1 MGKEHLPF
9 AVLGIT
15 VFILCNVLP
24 LLVILVYSI
33 PTAQIL
39 LRYFPVSLHNA
50 LYPFM
55 DSILGCYKDGTNN
68 TRNCRPFGVVYYVVR
83 LLIWTIAMWNQSADV
98 FSVIALFIGIC
109 GIAVAII
116 QPYKSATYNTVDTI
130 LILSLGLSMTSIS
143 TYPTAFLMN
152 TSDELLAVIASIIF
166 MLVPLFYIVG
176 YVTWK
181 IRKFPKKCI
190 RKTKLIYSQF
200 KIKTS
205 DEASPLIN
213 YGV

>member
-83 LLIWTIAMWNQSADV
+83 LLIWTIVMWNQSADV
-98 FSVIALFIGIC
+98 FSVFAMFIGIC
-109 GIAVAII
+109 GIAVAVI
-116 QPYKSATYNTVDTI
+116 QPYKSTTYNTVDTI
-130 LILSLGLSMTSIS
+130 LILSMGLTMTSIS
-143 TYPTAFLMN
+143 TYNAAILTN
-152 TSDELLAVIASIIF
+152 TSDELLAVIASITFIF
-166 MLVPLFYIVG
+166 VPLFYIAA
-176 YVTWK
+176 YVIWK
-181 IRKFPKKCI
+181 IKKFPQKFFKK
-190 RKTKLIYSQF
+190 TMFIYSQF
-200 KIKTS
+200 KKKAS

-213 YGV
+213 YGA